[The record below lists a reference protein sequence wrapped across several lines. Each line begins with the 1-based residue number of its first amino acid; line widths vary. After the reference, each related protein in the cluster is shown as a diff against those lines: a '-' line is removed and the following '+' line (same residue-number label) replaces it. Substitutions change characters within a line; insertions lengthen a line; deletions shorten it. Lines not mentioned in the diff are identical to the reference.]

1 MVGVGVGRTG
11 TLALK
16 LALEHLLGGTCYHMS
31 EVMEHPEHRSTWH
44 KAILGEP
51 VDWSSFLGP
60 YVAIVDF
67 PGAVVWKELVAAF
80 PDAPVLLSTR
90 ESADVWWDSANAT
103 IIEATRRLLAS
114 PDVES
119 DRTAMAKAMWERFSP
134 GWDDPERAKAAY
146 DAHNEAVR
154 SAVDP
159 DRLFEYQPGDG
170 WAPICEALGRE
181 VPEAA
186 FPNTNSR
193 AEFRNR
199 VGLDGDGA
207 AD

>member
-1 MVGVGVGRTG
+1 MD
-11 TLALK
+11 
-16 LALEHLLGGTCYHMS
+16 
-31 EVMEHPEHRSTWH
+31 HPEHRSTWH

-51 VDWSSFLGP
+51 IDWRSFLGP

-90 ESADVWWDSANAT
+90 ESAGVWWDSANAT
-103 IIEATRRLLAS
+103 IIEATRRLLAQPTS
-114 PDVES
+114 PDEP

-146 DAHNEAVR
+146 DEHNEAVR

-170 WAPICEALGRE
+170 WGPICAALGRE
-181 VPEAA
+181 VPQAA

-193 AEFRNR
+193 AEYRAR
-199 VGLDGDGA
+199 RGLDGNGA
-207 AD
+207 DD